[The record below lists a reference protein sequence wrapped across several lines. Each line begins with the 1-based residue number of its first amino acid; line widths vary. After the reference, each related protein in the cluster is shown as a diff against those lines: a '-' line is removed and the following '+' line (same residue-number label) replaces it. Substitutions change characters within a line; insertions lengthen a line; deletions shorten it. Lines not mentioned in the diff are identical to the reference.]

1 MAWNEQRARGRIE
14 RLLGSVPASAIGV
27 RDLEAFLQE
36 RVRFR
41 DAALASGAR
50 FDEPVFAVSRNQAVT
65 THGAHVY
72 ASLMD
77 FNDHQTER
85 GAETEASHR
94 RSMQFLHAHYAA
106 CDQLIAAF
114 GIQRVDFHGPRL
126 HAVVLTPT
134 GDASEATRIETAVA
148 FAHAFRQMVERMTR
162 RYGASL
168 QTRVRVG
175 IDSGAAVAI
184 NSGRRGEHEPLFIGS
199 PANHAAKEAE
209 GDEEGVFLARRAQV
223 ALQTAPGRPWGTAL
237 RLDEATVLARAP
249 ATDGRAASAGQRVDE
264 AFAAL
269 ERQQSAVT
277 AALDDPRRASFD
289 FHHRAPPLRTID
301 YSDHPPS
308 NAIRMP
314 LVSLFADIAGYTA
327 YVDDAI
333 ATGTVGQAVA
343 NLHVMRGEMNHV
355 ARDDFGG
362 RKVRYVGDCL
372 HAILAEGDARS
383 TDASASV
390 RTGVLAA
397 AGIHSSIELCRA
409 MLPSASRLGIAV
421 GLELG
426 QTPIAR
432 LGLRG
437 EASVRCASSRATCL
451 SEEAQSGCAAGQV
464 AIGEAALAAADAHV
478 RRLFDVPGRRI
489 RNPGHAAALTV
500 LAGASAAIPA
510 AAAAAPHILRPAPQ
524 EMRAYGR

>member
-1 MAWNEQRARGRIE
+1 MAWNEQRARSRIE
-14 RLLGSVPASAIGV
+14 RLLESVPASAIGV
-27 RDLEAFLQE
+27 RDLDAFLSE
-36 RVRFR
+36 RTRLREAV
-41 DAALASGAR
+41 LASGR
-50 FDEPVFAVSRNQAVT
+50 EPDEPVFAVSRNQAVT
-65 THGAHVY
+65 THGAHIY
-72 ASLMD
+72 ANLMD

-85 GAETEASHR
+85 GSETEASHR

-134 GDASEATRIETAVA
+134 GDANETVRIETAVA
-148 FAHAFRQMVERMTR
+148 FAHALRQMVARMTA

-168 QTRVRVG
+168 QTRVRAG
-175 IDSGAAVAI
+175 IDSGPAVAI
-184 NSGRRGEHEPLFIGS
+184 NGGRRGEHEPLFIGS

-209 GDEEGVFLARRAQV
+209 GEEEGVFLARRARTV
-223 ALQTAPGRPWGTAL
+223 LQTAPGRPWGSAL
-237 RLDEATVLARAP
+237 RLDEATALARAP

-277 AALDDPRRASFD
+277 AALDDPRRASFE

-301 YSDHPPS
+301 YSEHPPS
-308 NAIRMP
+308 NAIRMA
-314 LVSLFADIAGYTA
+314 LVSLFADISGYTA

-333 ATGTVGQAVA
+333 RTGTVGQAIA

-372 HAILAEGDARS
+372 HAVLAEGDARTTDS
-383 TDASASV
+383 TASV
-390 RTGVLAA
+390 RTAVLAA
-397 AGIHSSIELCRA
+397 AGIHSSFELCRRL
-409 MLPSASRLGIAV
+409 LPGASTLGIAI

-426 QTPIAR
+426 PTPIAR

-437 EASVRCASSRATCL
+437 DASVRCASSRATCL
-451 SEEAQSGCAAGQV
+451 SEEAQSLCAAGEV
-464 AIGEAALAAADAHV
+464 AIGEAAMAAADTHV
-478 RRLFDVPGRRI
+478 RRLFDVRGRRI
-489 RNPGHAAALTV
+489 RNPGHTAALTL
-500 LAGASAAIPA
+500 LAGASTAVPA
-510 AAAAAPHILRPAPQ
+510 VAAPSVIRPSPQ
-524 EMRAYGR
+524 PMRAYGR